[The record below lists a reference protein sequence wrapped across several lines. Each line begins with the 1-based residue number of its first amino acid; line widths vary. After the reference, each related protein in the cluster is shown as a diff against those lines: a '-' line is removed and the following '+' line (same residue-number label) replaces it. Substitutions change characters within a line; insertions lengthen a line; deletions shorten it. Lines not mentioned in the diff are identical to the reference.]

1 MADSYEYPP
10 ALANYQ
16 PLQYERKGL
25 FPISL
30 KLRHRFF
37 LTRAKFVL
45 TEMLAGDYS
54 ERGEEFLEYE
64 IVLIMP
70 Y

>member
-1 MADSYEYPP
+1 MANSYEYPP
-10 ALANYQ
+10 ALANYR
-16 PLQYERKGL
+16 PLQYERAGL

-37 LTRAKFVL
+37 LTRAKFVM
-45 TEMLAGDYS
+45 TKILAGRYS
-54 ERGEEFLEYE
+54 ERAEEFLEYE
-64 IVLIMP
+64 MVFIMP